1 MNDMMKDR
9 AIVQD
14 VRTWAALL
22 LSALGV
28 VGCSQSQRAREPDLK
43 ALAAKLNRI
52 ETVELEEQSQSKPV
66 TIKQATEQLAKEV
79 TEPNQAR
86 PTMELTLEQVR
97 AAALANNLDLKVE
110 LIDPAI
116 AQQFVDAERAKFES
130 VFFGSAR
137 YSRAEVAHD
146 TDPFSSRTYE
156 ARVETPL
163 PTGTTISTSVPL
175 RNDDTG
181 VSEAAV
187 RVSVIQSLL
196 RGAGTRVNTQSIRIA
211 TYEKGIVDAGTKLAA
226 IQILANVDIAYW
238 QLYAARK
245 ELDVL
250 REQYKL
256 AQDQLDQAR
265 RKVEARAAA
274 RNEIVRAEAGL
285 AGRFE
290 DVINAETAVRD
301 RERDLKRIMNRK
313 DMPLDSRAAIIPL
326 TDPDP
331 RGIDLNAETLTA
343 TALNNR
349 MEMIQLELRLAVN
362 TLDVELAKNDTLPQ
376 LDLDY
381 TYAAA
386 GQAGT
391 AGRAF
396 GNIFDNPAEDHT
408 VGVSAAIPLGNRAA
422 QARLRQARLQRV
434 RTQADQKRI
443 EQFVRQE
450 VLEAVDGLQ
459 QNWRRIL
466 AAEQGAVA
474 AYRDYEVERSQFQ
487 LGLSNSTF
495 VLQAASRL
503 ADAQLRRIRAFTEY
517 EVAQVLVARATG
529 TLLGRGNI
537 QLEPTPAEG
546 S

>member
-285 AGRFE
+285 SGRFE